1 MIRKISVIDNAF
13 LKHNYNEMVDSMF
26 EHVADISNGF
36 GKNVAK
42 KAKRVSL
49 VDHKTFNFFGMYS
62 KEIYS
67 IYKEVCFSIKET
79 FKEFDIN
86 FDRSFPYLYA
96 RILDKKALPLQV
108 ELDMS
113 PSFRTTFWGL
123 YVISSGEDTVFING
137 EEVLLEPGLLM
148 ILHSSQKAMFNNIS
162 NDFEAVY
169 INVSPLEYLHRQYYQ
184 KWIPVI

>member
-1 MIRKISVIDNAF
+1 MIRKINGVDNAF
-13 LKHNYNEMVDSMF
+13 LKQNYPEMLNSMF
-26 EHVADISNGF
+26 EHVADISKGF
-36 GKNVAK
+36 GKNIAK

-96 RILDKKALPLQV
+96 RILDHKSVPLGID
-108 ELDMS
+108 LDMA

-123 YVISSGEDTVFING
+123 YVISSNGDTVFIDG
-137 EEVLLEPGLLM
+137 EEVLLEPGLIM
-148 ILHSSQKAMFNNIS
+148 ILHSSQKAMFNKMS
-162 NDFEAVY
+162 NDLELVY
-169 INVSPLEYLHRQYYQ
+169 MNISPLEYLHRQYYQ
-184 KWIPVI
+184 KWIPVV

>member
-1 MIRKISVIDNAF
+1 MIRKINGVDNAF
-13 LKHNYNEMVDSMF
+13 LKHNYFEMVDSMF
-26 EHVADISNGF
+26 EHVADINKGF
-36 GKNVAK
+36 GKNIAK

-62 KEIYS
+62 KEVYS
-67 IYKEVCFSIKET
+67 VYKEVCYSVKET

-96 RILDKKALPLQV
+96 RILDRKAIPLGV
-108 ELDMS
+108 DLDMA

-123 YVISSGEDTVFING
+123 YIISSGSDTIFING
-137 EEVLLEPGLLM
+137 DEVLLEPGLLM

-162 NDFEAVY
+162 NDLEAVY
-169 INVSPLEYLHRQYYQ
+169 ISISPLEYLHRQYYQ
-184 KWIPVI
+184 KWMPVI